1 MEWTS
6 QPRTTP
12 QSARLPNSAEIV
24 ANLWYVMDN
33 QGFIY
38 SLRIKPYV
46 CGGSDEEKL
55 TFLISRAYLDYLV
68 ARPFSVPARFSTNF
82 IQNDGSEIKYAV
94 IHHDSA
100 IQLGGIDQLF
110 FEGLDELQKD
120 LLAQTE
126 MKIPE
131 SPLIK
136 VTALT
141 VDENGRIIPVDA
153 QRGQESLPT
162 S

>member
-1 MEWTS
+1 MEWTNERQS
-6 QPRTTP
+6 IP
-12 QSARLPNSAEIV
+12 QSAQLPETAEIV
-24 ANLWYVMDN
+24 ANLWYVMDH

-46 CGGSDEEKL
+46 CAGSDEEKL
-55 TFLISRAYLDYLV
+55 DFLKSRAYLDYLV
-68 ARPFSVPARFSTNF
+68 ARPFPVPRRFCTTFVES
-82 IQNDGSEIKYAV
+82 DGSETTYAV
-94 IHHDSA
+94 IHHDDA
-100 IQLGGIDQLF
+100 VRLEGIDQLF

-120 LLAQTE
+120 LPAQTE

-141 VDENGRIIPVDA
+141 VDENGKIIPNDA
-153 QRGQESLPT
+153 LRGS
-162 S
+162 SS

>member
-1 MEWTS
+1 MKWTS
-6 QPRTTP
+6 QHDSTP
-12 QSARLPNSAEIV
+12 QSARLPDTAEIV

-46 CGGSDEEKL
+46 CGGSDEVKL
-55 TFLISRAYLDYLV
+55 AFLKSRAYLDYLI
-68 ARPFSVPARFSTNF
+68 ARPFSVPQRFCTT
-82 IQNDGSEIKYAV
+82 IVEGDGSETTYAV
-94 IHHDSA
+94 IHHDDA
-100 IQLGGIDQLF
+100 IRLGGIDQLF

-120 LLAQTE
+120 LPAQTE
-126 MKIPE
+126 LKIPE

-141 VDENGRIIPVDA
+141 VDENGKIVPCDA
-153 QRGQESLPT
+153 LRGQDSLST
-162 S
+162 